1 MYGPGPAAPL
11 TSTQPVLSP
20 NRAADPAPLS
30 ARQLWALIAGAG
42 RELSWGLPA
51 VAREE
56 RGWRALAAE
65 IPDRP
70 IREDALSALREKRG
84 QTDGAAMF
92 ATLPRARNRNLLR
105 LLVAYQIIWDFL
117 DSVSERGAGAGQ
129 TNGRQLHLAL
139 IDALDPSRP
148 LSDYYLYNP
157 WRKDGGYL
165 QTLVNVCRES
175 CAALPCYERVRDLV
189 VEEARRAQVLAINH
203 DLDPSRRD
211 TMLEGW
217 AHREFPHGHE
227 ASWFELS
234 GASSAG
240 LSIFALLALASE
252 PTCSESEIARTRS
265 AYFPWVSSLAAMLDS
280 YVDQADDA
288 ASGDHSYIAH
298 YPTPEAAIEHVCLMV
313 HRCLSDVRSL
323 QSGEKHILIVTSMAA
338 MYLSKESAL
347 TPAMRAST
355 NRIRDCGG
363 SLTRILLPI
372 LRLWRTAYA
381 QQST

>member
-1 MYGPGPAAPL
+1 
-11 TSTQPVLSP
+11 
-20 NRAADPAPLS
+20 
-30 ARQLWALIAGAG
+30 
-42 RELSWGLPA
+42 

-70 IREDALSALREKRG
+70 IREDALSALRCKRG

-92 ATLPRARNRNLLR
+92 ATLPRARNRSLLR

-129 TNGRQLHLAL
+129 ANGRQLHLAL
-139 IDALDPSRP
+139 IDALDPARP

-157 WRKDGGYL
+157 WHEDGGYL
-165 QTLVNVCRES
+165 NALVNACRES
-175 CAALPCYERVRDLV
+175 CASLPCYERVRDLV
-189 VEEARRAQVLAINH
+189 LEEARRAQVLAINH

-252 PTCSESEIARTRS
+252 STCGESEIARTRG

-288 ASGDHSYIAH
+288 AKGDHSYIAH
-298 YPTPEAAIEHVCLMV
+298 YPNPEAAIEHVCLMV
-313 HRCLSDVRSL
+313 RRCLSDTRSL
-323 QSGEKHILIVTSMAA
+323 KDGEKHVLIVTSMAA
-338 MYLSKESAL
+338 MYLSKDSAL

-372 LRLWRTAYA
+372 LRLWRTAYS
-381 QQST
+381 QRST

>member
-1 MYGPGPAAPL
+1 M
-11 TSTQPVLSP
+11 
-20 NRAADPAPLS
+20 
-30 ARQLWALIAGAG
+30 
-42 RELSWGLPA
+42 WGLRA
-51 VAREE
+51 VAHEE
-56 RGWRALAAE
+56 RKWRALAAE

-70 IREDALSALREKRG
+70 IREDALSALRCKRG

-92 ATLPRARNRNLLR
+92 ATLPRARNRSLLR

-129 TNGRQLHLAL
+129 ANGRQLHLAL
-139 IDALDPSRP
+139 IDALDPARP
-148 LSDYYLYNP
+148 LSDYYRYNP
-157 WRKDGGYL
+157 WREDGGYL
-165 QTLVNVCRES
+165 RALVNVCRES

-189 VEEARRAQVLAINH
+189 VEEASRAQVLAINH
-203 DLDPSRRD
+203 DLDSARRD
-211 TMLEGW
+211 KLLQAW
-217 AHREFPHGHE
+217 AHREFPEGHE

-252 PTCSESEIARTRS
+252 PTCSEREIERTRG

-288 ASGDHSYIAH
+288 AKGEHSYIAH
-298 YPTPEAAIEHVCLMV
+298 YPTPELAIEHVCLMV
-313 HRCLSDVRSL
+313 RRCLSDTHSL
-323 QSGEKHILIVTSMAA
+323 KNGEKHILIVTSMAA
-338 MYLSKESAL
+338 MYLSKDSAL

-363 SLTRILLPI
+363 SLTRVLLPI

-381 QQST
+381 QRST